1 MVWYHFS
8 YSVPQSWTTDIWD
21 LAQRGSDIQAEISRC
36 IAGNNSLALRPGLLL
51 SCCLN
56 PVFLNRYFAWRTSNY
71 EFVWEKHIL
80 QYVWKRVRDQYRE
93 QCFKTHR
100 EISQKT
106 TRNIYAVEKFCKYLK
121 FGWYTTGLSP
131 YYKPW
136 NCTKYL
142 SVSLQNSFTFSLYV
156 PCGVLECVYIFS
168 CLDYESGLR

>member
-1 MVWYHFS
+1 MFVTAVIFTTYFAYIEIGYTISEKRWADEWDLLCMVWYHFS

-131 YYKPW
+131 Y
-136 NCTKYL
+136 
-142 SVSLQNSFTFSLYV
+142 
-156 PCGVLECVYIFS
+156 
-168 CLDYESGLR
+168 